1 MACCAPALCGRALF
15 FFSNAGKAGPPP
27 RPQSC
32 TRGGAD
38 LGSNGRSNG
47 TPVGGGAGPPPGGK
61 PPPPRRASVC
71 TLLAFGA
78 GPPPGE
84 KRWPPHAPSRRHR
97 RRGPP
102 VLLYSGHGDGV
113 GSQGVGCRAA
123 TAERFWA
130 AAIHIFV
137 TAVLARRGW
146 RRHRGHRAA
155 FAGALGPRG
164 VGHSGFGVWQ
174 LTVAAACSAPDAL

>member
-1 MACCAPALCGRALF
+1 MLCPCLVWQGALLLFQCRKGRAAPAAPVLHEGRR
-15 FFSNAGKAGPPP
+15 
-27 RPQSC
+27 RPWIQWSVQ
-32 TRGGAD
+32 RDPG
-38 LGSNGRSNG
+38 
-47 TPVGGGAGPPPGGK
+47 GGGAGPPPGGK

-102 VLLYSGHGDGV
+102 VLSYSGHGDGV

-146 RRHRGHRAA
+146 RRHRGHRAT